1 MRFALGGRTTLAIPR
16 TVWMLGFV
24 SLFMDLS
31 SELVHRLLLLF
42 HPIKARSHSAPYV
55 RSYNSESMSQK
66 PRVITR
72 TGHPSASSR

>member
-1 MRFALGGRTTLAIPR
+1 MEGHNNRVVKR
-16 TVWMLGFV
+16 
-24 SLFMDLS
+24 S
-31 SELVHRLLLLF
+31 LLF

-72 TGHPSASSR
+72 TSSKSSDRDPINAITPALVTPVAP